1 MGRRRRR
8 LEARVVALVAAG
20 LVAANA
26 VAGVA
31 LAIALQTEAEG
42 AQLRAVAAAE
52 EARETVNSARARVA
66 ALFDSPGEAMAAGAM
81 VFALS
86 GFASVLVMRLSAAP
100 PGRAPSPARRGA
112 GGPGSDPDE
121 ARQP

>member
-100 PGRAPSPARRGA
+100 GRAPSPARR
-112 GGPGSDPDE
+112 GPGSDPDE